1 MRALTP
7 DDKEQAFIKATRH
20 FPDRYAEQIAKG
32 MGDEALATA
41 LKNYLGI
48 FGGSGARDGI
58 DIAYQ
63 GAGLKIWASWNIPN
77 SVMDKPIFEGHSTIA
92 MARKVYG
99 IANPD
104 DDQLSLF

>member
-1 MRALTP
+1 MRTLTP
-7 DDKEQAFIKATRH
+7 DDKEQAFIKATRR

-32 MGDEALATA
+32 MDDTELATA
-41 LKNYLGI
+41 LGNYLGI
-48 FGGSGARDGI
+48 SGGSGARGEI

-63 GAGLKIWASWNIPN
+63 GAGLKIWASWNTPN
-77 SVMDKPIFEGHSTIA
+77 SVMDKPIFEGRSTIA

-104 DDQLSLF
+104 NDQLALF